1 MMDAGPKNEWPT
13 SPPNSAPIRPAS
25 AARPP
30 ASGSAVVTAN
40 GAPDSNAVKL
50 GTDREDVD
58 LRRVGVELDFI
69 GRPFDAVT
77 VRPVS
82 LDHSGTCPVSPWAE
96 AFLGDLVDGFG
107 ECVGESVRGKSP
119 PG

>member
-1 MMDAGPKNEWPT
+1 MSIPAPAGGVEGCGELAGAVADEEVEAGGVVVEVHQQVAGLCN
-13 SPPNSAPIRPAS
+13 
-25 AARPP
+25 AA
-30 ASGSAVVTAN
+30 
-40 GAPDSNAVKL
+40 KL

-58 LRRVGVELDFI
+58 LRWIGVELDSVGFS
-69 GRPFDAVT
+69 FDAVA

-82 LDHSGTCPVSPWAE
+82 LDHPGTCSLSPWAE

>member
-1 MMDAGPKNEWPT
+1 VLEHLVRATCVGQRQALGHDRVDLVLAT
-13 SPPNSAPIRPAS
+13 SSSR
-25 AARPP
+25 
-30 ASGSAVVTAN
+30 TW
-40 GAPDSNAVKL
+40 SNAVKL

>member
-1 MMDAGPKNEWPT
+1 MPITSKFRSPHASECAGC
-13 SPPNSAPIRPAS
+13 
-25 AARPP
+25 
-30 ASGSAVVTAN
+30 
-40 GAPDSNAVKL
+40 NAVKL